1 MTFLL
6 CGRNQTFIMSINLPA
21 SAGPLERGFLILA
34 ACFILPAT
42 SLIVGYRVGELV
54 VETTNQSTLSPDSGF
69 GNRGSESGIET
80 PTPTER

>member
-1 MTFLL
+1 
-6 CGRNQTFIMSINLPA
+6 MSVYLPA

-54 VETTNQSTLSPDSGF
+54 VETTNPTLSPDSGF
-69 GNRGSESGIET
+69 GSNGSESGIKT
-80 PTPTER
+80 PDTSEQ

>member
-42 SLIVGYRVGELV
+42 SLIVGYRLGELV
-54 VETTNQSTLSPDSGF
+54 VETTNPTLSPDSGF
-69 GNRGSESGIET
+69 GNRGSESGIKT
-80 PTPTER
+80 PDTSER

>member
-34 ACFILPAT
+34 ACFVLPAT

-54 VETTNQSTLSPDSGF
+54 VETTNPTLSPDSGF
-69 GNRGSESGIET
+69 SNRGSESGIKT